1 MGFINEIVVGFGPSR
16 RLKNLPASPTCVYG
30 AAQSQLR
37 QQDCDRIIPTVN
49 PAQAHFGFDEEE
61 RICCARGAFLQL
73 SRNGP
78 DTWWHRWF
86 AMAEK
91 KRTRQN
97 TNVPMIFEMRL
108 SLESGTILRLRE
120 RPEY

>member
-1 MGFINEIVVGFGPSR
+1 MGLINEIVVGF
-16 RLKNLPASPTCVYG
+16 
-30 AAQSQLR
+30 
-37 QQDCDRIIPTVN
+37 
-49 PAQAHFGFDEEE
+49 DEVE

-86 AMAEK
+86 AIAEE
-91 KRTRQN
+91 RTRQN
-97 TNVPMIFEMRL
+97 TNVPVTIEMRL
-108 SLESGTILRLRE
+108 SLEGGNILRMRE